1 MLKKWYRGRGARQR
15 SAKPPTPLRLCSV
28 PHNPAL
34 RDFFVMLTQQ
44 EEDFIRYWSDQRL
57 RKKQFLRK
65 FSIGMPLGVMIAV
78 ALLINFL
85 SGWYKKADMVLHS
98 DTSVIFVVLIAI
110 IGIVVFI
117 TIFSAHHKWDQN
129 ELYYNE
135 LLYKKDQESAS
146 DAAE

>member
-1 MLKKWYRGRGARQR
+1 
-15 SAKPPTPLRLCSV
+15 
-28 PHNPAL
+28 
-34 RDFFVMLTQQ
+34 MLTPQ

-65 FSIGMPLGVMIAV
+65 FSIGMPLGVLIAV

-98 DTSVIFVVLIAI
+98 DTSVIFVVLIAM

-135 LLYKKDQESAS
+135 LLYKKEQESAS